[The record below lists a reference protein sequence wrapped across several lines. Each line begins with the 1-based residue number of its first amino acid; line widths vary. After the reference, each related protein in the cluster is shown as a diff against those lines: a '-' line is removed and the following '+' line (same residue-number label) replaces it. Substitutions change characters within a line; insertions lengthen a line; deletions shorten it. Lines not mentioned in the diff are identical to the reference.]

1 MKEDLLSTSEAE
13 ADKLLDLL
21 TSLRGSL
28 PRVNEA
34 PSLSMSD
41 PSSFRIKRGIGAFLF
56 RGIFG
61 TFMGLYNHRKLSNLR
76 EQVETVAA
84 RQHRLLQITAVTLI
98 RLDDLKYM
106 MAETMKLISEDIN
119 ITLTQQ

>member
-1 MKEDLLSTSEAE
+1 
-13 ADKLLDLL
+13 
-21 TSLRGSL
+21 
-28 PRVNEA
+28 
-34 PSLSMSD
+34 
-41 PSSFRIKRGIGAFLF
+41 
-56 RGIFG
+56 
-61 TFMGLYNHRKLSNLR
+61 MGLYNHRKLSNLR
-76 EQVETVAA
+76 KLVETVAA